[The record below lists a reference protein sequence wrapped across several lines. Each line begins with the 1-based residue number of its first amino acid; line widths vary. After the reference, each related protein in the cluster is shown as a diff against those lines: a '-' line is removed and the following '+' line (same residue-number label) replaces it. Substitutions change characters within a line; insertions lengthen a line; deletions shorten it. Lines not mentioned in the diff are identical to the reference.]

1 MQKYA
6 LVQTVQFFCNIP
18 RLNILTKDEN
28 PLTNLPLEKSNIF
41 LFHLLSNDI
50 KKV

>member
-1 MQKYA
+1 MQKSA
-6 LVQTVQFFCNIP
+6 LVQTVQFFFCNAA

-41 LFHLLSNDI
+41 FI
-50 KKV
+50 PFTVK